1 MEWVYQDV
9 VVETVDWFARRA
21 IPDSGD
27 WHGESYRI
35 QQVAMIGG
43 SAWRAEIDIPT
54 SAEDAWLSFTI
65 EASDETGETSVSD
78 IGCVRGG
85 RGEHFYETYSWNDNS
100 GEWAVIDL
108 LDGDSSQS

>member
-27 WHGESYRI
+27 WHGERYRI

-43 SAWRAEIDIPT
+43 SAWDRVAKVGVGTFP
-54 SAEDAWLSFTI
+54 S
-65 EASDETGETSVSD
+65 
-78 IGCVRGG
+78 
-85 RGEHFYETYSWNDNS
+85 
-100 GEWAVIDL
+100 
-108 LDGDSSQS
+108 